1 MKSSQE
7 GSKLNAAI
15 NQEKN
20 CSRLTPRTKF
30 SRITFCGTHYFPERN
45 WRFFSF
51 LLGGPLEP
59 PIQTNSRI
67 SMDVNLSNLTITTLS
82 GAMLSMPLHLQRA
95 AGITLNVRPYHRW
108 RTSSSTWATF
118 ASSMA
123 RPGKKA
129 LGVKAFAFA
138 RNFRK
143 KYFRENVIRDFIV
156 VPKKFRGFFTWF
168 PRARKDALVHVHAEP
183 DEPDFAILV
192 V

>member
-59 PIQTNSRI
+59 PIHTNSRI
-67 SMDVNLSNLTITTLS
+67 SMEVNLSNLTITTLS
-82 GAMLSMPLHLQRA
+82 GAMLSMPLRLQRA

-108 RTSSSTWATF
+108 RKSISTWATF
-118 ASSMA
+118 APSMA
-123 RPGKKA
+123 RPDKKA
-129 LGVKAFAFA
+129 LDVKA

-143 KYFRENVIRDFIV
+143 KYFRINVIWDFIV
-156 VPKKFRGFFTWF
+156 VPKKFRAVFFLTWF
-168 PRARKDALVHVHAEP
+168 PRARMPWYTSTLNLTNQ
-183 DEPDFAILV
+183 ISQSL
-192 V
+192 